1 MTKRA
6 KATGVSKTMK
16 TIDVR
21 ILQDKLNSLYYR
33 TRGKHQ
39 TAGQPRHM
47 EYLWDLKEMAL
58 IAGKST
64 VEVPKEW
71 LTELEQ
77 CEASSR
83 SAS

>member
-6 KATGVSKTMK
+6 KSTSESKTMK
-16 TIDVR
+16 TIGVR
-21 ILQDKLNSLYYR
+21 TLQDKLNSLYYR

-58 IAGKST
+58 IAGKT
-64 VEVPKEW
+64 RVEVPKEW
-71 LTELEQ
+71 LIELEQ
-77 CEASSR
+77 CEASNR
-83 SAS
+83 SVS